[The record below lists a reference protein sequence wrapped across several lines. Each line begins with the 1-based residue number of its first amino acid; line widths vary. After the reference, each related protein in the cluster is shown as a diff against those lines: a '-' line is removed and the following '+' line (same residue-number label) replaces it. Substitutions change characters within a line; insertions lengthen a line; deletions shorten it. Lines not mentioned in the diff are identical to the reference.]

1 MSSGRDSSCR
11 CTTARRINFLEPP
24 DEFLASLDTPVT
36 RLDTSDGNAEALLG
50 TTSEP
55 TIALLSPPLP
65 QA

>member
-1 MSSGRDSSCR
+1 
-11 CTTARRINFLEPP
+11 
-24 DEFLASLDTPVT
+24 LASLDTPVT

-50 TTSEP
+50 TTTEP